1 MNYLVVIMIIE
12 NKSRLEIEFGC
23 FMFEE
28 VYNIADFDIV
38 DCFDISK
45 EFFPANY
52 IPSRECYIISSY

>member
-1 MNYLVVIMIIE
+1 MIIE